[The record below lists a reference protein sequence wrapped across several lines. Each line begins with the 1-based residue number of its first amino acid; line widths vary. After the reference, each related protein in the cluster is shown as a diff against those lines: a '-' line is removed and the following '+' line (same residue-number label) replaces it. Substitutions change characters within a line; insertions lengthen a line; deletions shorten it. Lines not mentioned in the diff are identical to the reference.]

1 MSTNNMSIVVGDL
14 DNDGQRDRVFFEAHH
29 ATSILSS
36 ETALVLIAFTV
47 VACITVLCW
56 CVFFAISKRNR
67 LGGCLDPHLRKSTK
81 DGQSSRNTQGPAAPP
96 PAQTFPYPDFAHH
109 AHLRPHTIG
118 VPMLSTLPELPE
130 LGSGNSFVNQS
141 FHPPGW
147 KYTPESCGF

>member
-1 MSTNNMSIVVGDL
+1 MSIVVGDL

-67 LGGCLDPHLRKSTK
+67 LASCLDPHLRKSTK
-81 DGQSSRNTQGPAAPP
+81 D
-96 PAQTFPYPDFAHH
+96 
-109 AHLRPHTIG
+109 
-118 VPMLSTLPELPE
+118 ELPE